1 MQAYY
6 DFFTEKLNKKEKRT
20 LNQNPL
26 IIMDKKNKIVA
37 IRIAATR

>member
-6 DFFTEKLNKKEKRT
+6 DFFTEKLNKKENRT

-26 IIMDKKNKIVA
+26 IIMDKKNEIVA